1 MSFLPPRLLCTFAQT
16 SRGKGKG
23 PRLATGQNR
32 ARAATW
38 FYPQGCFK
46 QSLPCHNREPSR
58 ISLARRSWLLDLGSG
73 KVGSPVARRE
83 DVDGGTRVPRNELKQ
98 IGGGNEDLFH
108 EGATN
113 GPHLQKKFC
122 PARETV
128 LLETAACRLA
138 GMERGVP
145 LGCTWGSCAN
155 ACAASKSGG
164 GGCAMEGTSF
174 CCGASC
180 ATAPSSRCFDGS
192 TSGTSSRVEED
203 VPVRGRQGG
212 RREFVTC
219 AGAPSTGTLE
229 GVLASDADALG
240 HGSLDGLSGV
250 ELALLAAALNAGNNA
265 ACPEL
270 DGTNEMVVSNG

>member
-1 MSFLPPRLLCTFAQT
+1 MASTFENLLC
-16 SRGKGKG
+16 
-23 PRLATGQNR
+23 
-32 ARAATW
+32 
-38 FYPQGCFK
+38 
-46 QSLPCHNREPSR
+46 
-58 ISLARRSWLLDLGSG
+58 
-73 KVGSPVARRE
+73 
-83 DVDGGTRVPRNELKQ
+83 
-98 IGGGNEDLFH
+98 
-108 EGATN
+108 
-113 GPHLQKKFC
+113 
-122 PARETV
+122 PAM
-128 LLETAACRLA
+128 ETALLVA
-138 GMERGVP
+138 GWDRQGGSLRGHVGG
-145 LGCTWGSCAN
+145 LNVCMCGF
-155 ACAASKSGG
+155 KGG
-164 GGCAMEGTSF
+164 GGGGAMEGTSF